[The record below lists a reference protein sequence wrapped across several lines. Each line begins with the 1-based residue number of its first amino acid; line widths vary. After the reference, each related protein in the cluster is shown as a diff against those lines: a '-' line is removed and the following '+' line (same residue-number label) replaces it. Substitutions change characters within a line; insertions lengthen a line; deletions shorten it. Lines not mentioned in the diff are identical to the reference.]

1 MDQKYKILIIDD
13 ELFNIESLVGL
24 LKSEFSIM
32 VAKGGEQAFR
42 ALRPDTLPD
51 LILLDI
57 LMPGMDGFEVCHRLK
72 EDKATAGIPIIFI
85 TGITTP
91 AEEIRGLELGA
102 MDFIRKPFNAH
113 VVLTRVRTHLEFNR
127 QKKHLM
133 ELNALKNK
141 FLGMAAHDLRNPLTS
156 ICGLSEMML
165 HMKLKEEEQLR
176 FLTTIHEVGLQMRSL
191 IDDLL
196 DVSVIES
203 GQFTMNLAPGNLEQL
218 VQSRVDLFRF
228 AAEKKQITI
237 LVEPQVTPET
247 RFDGARLVQV
257 VDNLLANAIKFSL
270 PGSHVWVRTGQADGK
285 VWMAVTDQGPGL
297 SADDQK
303 RLFGAF
309 QRLSTRPTGKEKS
322 TGLGLCIVKKIMDAH
337 QGEVCVTSEVGQGS
351 TFTVRLPV

>member
-1 MDQKYKILIIDD
+1 MDQKYKILIVDD

-24 LKSEFSIM
+24 LKSEFTIM
-32 VAKGGEQAFR
+32 VAKGGEQA
-42 ALRPDTLPD
+42 LRVLQPDSMPD

-57 LMPGMDGFEVCHRLK
+57 IMPEMDGFEVCRRLK
-72 EDKATAGIPIIFI
+72 GEKATAGIPIIFI

-113 VVLTRVRTHLEFNR
+113 VVLTRVRTHLEFSR
-127 QKKHLM
+127 QKKHLL
-133 ELNALKNK
+133 ELNLLKNK

-176 FLTTIHEVGLQMRSL
+176 FLKTIHEVGLQMRSL

-203 GQFTMNLAPGNLEQL
+203 GHFTMNLASGNLGEL

-228 AAEKKQITI
+228 AAEKKHITMQI
-237 LVEPQVTPET
+237 VPHVTPEI
-247 RFDGARLVQV
+247 RLDEARLGQV
-257 VDNLLANAIKFSL
+257 VDNLLANAIKFSPPETQVL
-270 PGSHVWVRTGQADGK
+270 VRTGQEGGK
-285 VWMAVTDQGPGL
+285 VWVAVTDQGPGL
-297 SADDQK
+297 SVDDQK

-309 QRLSTRPTGKEKS
+309 QKLSARPTGKERS
-322 TGLGLCIVKKIMDAH
+322 TGLGLSIVKKIIDAH
-337 QGEVCVTSEVGQGS
+337 QGEIRVTSEVGAGS
-351 TFTVRLPV
+351 TFTVLLPV